1 MGFRVIS
8 KSRAGGDS
16 LAVALE
22 LADLRLDGGE
32 LFRNE
37 TAAGAW

>member
-1 MGFRVIS
+1 VSS
-8 KSRAGGDS
+8 KCRAGGDS
-16 LAVALE
+16 LAAALE
-22 LADLRLDGGE
+22 LADQRLDGGAL